1 MQMVFII
8 MQVHLSLP
16 FYSFLGLLYTTR
28 GLLKYLFPVV
38 SSSLCFKFLIISTLR
53 YRTHLKFIVLQLCFC
68 FREQSQLL
76 NNSFFSSGLKFTPLH
91 IEFLCVLGSV
101 SGISV
106 LVHGPATATLWR
118 HSWKESCLLVLSY
131 VSGHSISAPPLAGPP
146 ALPTPPPPQLLYHDT
161 LSCSVLVHFPISLP
175 SRSHP
180 VSWL

>member
-1 MQMVFII
+1 M
-8 MQVHLSLP
+8 
-16 FYSFLGLLYTTR
+16 
-28 GLLKYLFPVV
+28 V

-53 YRTHLKFIVLQLCFC
+53 YWTHLKFIVLQLCFC
-68 FREQSQLL
+68 FREQSHLL

-118 HSWKESCLLVLSY
+118 HSWKASCLLVLSY

-146 ALPTPPPPQLLYHDT
+146 ALPTPPPPQLLYHGT
-161 LSCSVLVHFPISLP
+161 LSCSQADLIQLHGFKHQLCMDGISFISLAQTSP
-175 SRSHP
+175 LISR
-180 VSWL
+180 LM